1 MNSDRTSSIKITPDG
16 NISEVSRQQENEETA
31 YRTQC
36 CWSLAVP
43 EQWEHK
49 KSRLALTMLDT
60 FNADDDLNILATM
73 LFRKLRSPHCEIDN
87 VICGT
92 LYIANETVD
101 EIIDFTM
108 DDYIYIR
115 GGVFNARQ

>member
-1 MNSDRTSSIKITPDG
+1 MEILLKYHSSKRMRIPHIG
-16 NISEVSRQQENEETA
+16 HNVVL
-31 YRTQC
+31 
-36 CWSLAVP
+36 SLVVP

-73 LFRKLRSPHCEIDN
+73 LFRKLRPPLHDPDD

-92 LYIANETVD
+92 VYIANETVD
-101 EIIDFTM
+101 DIIDFTI

-115 GGVFNARQ
+115 DRVFK